1 MVTLKYKPE
10 PDYVSEVFNSQVLN
24 VLFSKICFFHHY
36 SFPRVSFG
44 DLLLSKKQKKPLF
57 C

>member
-24 VLFSKICFFHHY
+24 VLFSKICFFTITVFQGY
-36 SFPRVSFG
+36 
-44 DLLLSKKQKKPLF
+44 LLEIF